1 MMELD
6 DLYQEVVRDH
16 FASPRNFRRIEDA
29 DRVSE
34 GFNPF
39 CGDLITL
46 YLKLDDT
53 CIVDVAFEGTGCAI
67 SKASAS
73 LMTENVKG
81 KSCGDAECL
90 FDAVHRM
97 FIGETAPEGQDD
109 VDLGDIDVLAG
120 VSAFP
125 VRVKCATLCWHTLR
139 AALRGGNGT
148 VTTE

>member
-1 MMELD
+1 MELD

-16 FASPRNFRRIEDA
+16 YARPRNFRRIEDA

-46 YLKLDDT
+46 YLKLDDSS
-53 CIVDVAFEGTGCAI
+53 IVDVAFEGTGCAI

-73 LMTENVKG
+73 LMTENVMG
-81 KSCGDAECL
+81 KSRGDAEGL

-97 FIGETAPEGQDD
+97 FTGEDD
-109 VDLGDIDVLAG
+109 GEADLGDIDVLAG

-139 AALRGGNGT
+139 AALKGSKET